1 MDTIH
6 DELSD
11 VVHTGGGTSTVL
23 EANSVQE
30 VLVDNDSHG
39 LDEVS
44 NVSGSVS

>member
-6 DELSD
+6 DELSN

-23 EANSVQE
+23 EANSVQ

-39 LDEVS
+39 LDETS
-44 NVSGSVS
+44 NVVGSVS